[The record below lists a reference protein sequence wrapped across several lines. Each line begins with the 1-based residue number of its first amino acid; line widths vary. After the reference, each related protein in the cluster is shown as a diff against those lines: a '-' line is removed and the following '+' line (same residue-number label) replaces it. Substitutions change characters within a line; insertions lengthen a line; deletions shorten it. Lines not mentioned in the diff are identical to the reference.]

1 MNKNIKSSILICL
14 VLGSLF
20 YLLSKTKT
28 TEHQQTSAKD
38 TTILIDKK
46 PLPLP
51 APKPLYLSRAQ
62 KNYLEVGD
70 SVSKR

>member
-1 MNKNIKSSILICL
+1 MNKNIKTTTLICL

-38 TTILIDKK
+38 TAILIIDKK

-51 APKPLYLSRAQ
+51 APKPLYLLRA
-62 KNYLEVGD
+62 
-70 SVSKR
+70 